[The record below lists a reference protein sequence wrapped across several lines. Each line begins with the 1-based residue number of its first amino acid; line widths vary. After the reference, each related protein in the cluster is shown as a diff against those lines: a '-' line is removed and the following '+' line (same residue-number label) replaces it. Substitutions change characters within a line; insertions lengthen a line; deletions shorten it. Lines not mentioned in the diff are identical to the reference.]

1 MKSIW
6 LIANGRSGSTGEEGI
21 RATREKMEALGASVT
36 RFIDLADEDLPDS
49 GDAPPDAIASL
60 GGDGTAH
67 AVIAR
72 YGPDGRLPLMILP
85 GGTMNLLSGK
95 LHGRDADV
103 DMILEKLL
111 HGPVRE
117 CRMPLLKGP
126 GFASLVG
133 VIAGPATAWG
143 EVRENLRGGG
153 LGAMLEKIRKAFDQ
167 TFGGARIRIA
177 GMAGN
182 HSAIF
187 IEPRADGLLHALS
200 VRTEGLGDLAA
211 HGWAWLNRDFLGGP
225 TEKLTENR
233 TLTLEGRG
241 RRIGLLVDGERKEAD
256 GPLRLEWAECPARFL
271 ATMEEGT
278 AGEEEVGGG

>member
-1 MKSIW
+1 MTSIW
-6 LIANGRSGSTGEEGI
+6 LIANGRSGSTGEDAI
-21 RATREKMEALGASVT
+21 RAAREKMEGLGASVT
-36 RFIDLADEDLPDS
+36 RFIDLAEEDLPDP
-49 GDAPPDAIASL
+49 GDTPPDAIASL

-72 YGPDGRLPLMILP
+72 YGPDARLPLMILP

-103 DMILEKLL
+103 DAVLERLL
-111 HGPVRE
+111 RGAAVER
-117 CRMPLLKGP
+117 RMPLLTGP

-143 EVRENLRGGG
+143 DVRENMREGGI
-153 LGAMLEKIRKAFDQ
+153 GAVLEKMRDAISE
-167 TFGGARIRIA
+167 TFEGAPIRIA
-177 GMAGN
+177 GMAGD

-187 IEPRADGLLHALS
+187 IEPQADGQLHAWS
-200 VRTEGLGDLAA
+200 VQTEGLGDLAA

-225 TEKLTENR
+225 TEKLTQDR
-233 TLTLEGRG
+233 VLTLESAR

-271 ATMEEGT
+271 AT
-278 AGEEEVGGG
+278 ADA